1 MPAGKV
7 GDGQSSRYDS
17 SSSTLVP
24 IAHDSAAAVV
34 KAEAALAHRSTETQR
49 CFVS

>member
-17 SSSTLVP
+17 SSSTLVST
-24 IAHDSAAAVV
+24 AHYSAAAVV
-34 KAEAALAHRSTETQR
+34 KAEASLAHGSTETQQ
-49 CFVS
+49 CSVS